1 MIFKTKGIVLNYIR
15 YRETS
20 IICKIFTEQFG
31 IQSYIVNSV
40 RSNNSKTKIAL
51 FQPLTLLDLVVYH
64 KPNGSL
70 QRISELKCIYPFKS
84 IPFEI
89 KKSAVAIFMS
99 EVLLKTMKEESSNPL
114 LFNFLNESIQEFDK
128 ANSNYENFHL
138 KFLINLSGFL
148 GFLPSS
154 SKDILAG
161 KIIKPSTKEEEAFLD
176 QIILSD
182 FHSIIKTD
190 NQMRRIC
197 LEFILDFYSSHVE
210 NFGEVN
216 SVKVLK
222 EVLTNK

>member
-20 IICKIFTEQFG
+20 IITKIFTEQFG

-40 RSNNSKTKIAL
+40 RSSNSRTKIAL

-70 QRISELKCIYPFKS
+70 QRISELKCLSPFKS

-89 KKSAVAIFMS
+89 KKTAIAIFMS
-99 EVLLKTMKEESSNPL
+99 EVLLKTMKEEASNPL
-114 LFNFLNESIQEFDK
+114 LFNYLSETIQDFDK
-128 ANSNYENFHL
+128 VSSTYENFHL
-138 KFLINLSGFL
+138 KFLIDLSGFL

-161 KIIKPSTKEEEAFLD
+161 RIVKPSTEQEEAFLQ
-176 QIILSD
+176 QIIQSD
-182 FHSIIKTD
+182 FHSAIKTD

-197 LEFILDFYSSHVE
+197 LEYILDFYASHVE

-222 EVLTNK
+222 DVLTN